1 MLWVLILPWSSTI
14 DQPSRRVIEQASR
27 RAVIGGICS
36 LVGHPRELAAFPPP
50 IGNVDDLVPA
60 VQCRARLQLRRDDV
74 ARAGPAFDWLSLQR
88 ELRQMPFTLPGK
100 ADVLVGS
107 GFKGKRHRD
116 TQAPPQPAQCLKA
129 TNVSLTAAIDK
140 YYASLRYTAELT
152 EADLRFCYVSKAVKQ
167 DEDCVRRLYTS
178 DQTYRELLRNDVLT
192 GLQDIESEAG
202 FLSRCKQLLRPG
214 AAGKADGID
223 CTMIDEAEIKTLLEE
238 ALRNF
243 DKLFESINAA
253 EVKRAVE
260 AL

>member
-1 MLWVLILPWSSTI
+1 MTLHELG
-14 DQPSRRVIEQASR
+14 QPLTGCPCSESFDKCRSPFLARQTCSLGLASR
-27 RAVIGGICS
+27 VSVTVTPKR
-36 LVGHPRELAAFPPP
+36 PR
-50 IGNVDDLVPA
+50 
-60 VQCRARLQLRRDDV
+60 
-74 ARAGPAFDWLSLQR
+74 
-88 ELRQMPFTLPGK
+88 K
-100 ADVLVGS
+100 
-107 GFKGKRHRD
+107 
-116 TQAPPQPAQCLKA
+116 PAQCLKA